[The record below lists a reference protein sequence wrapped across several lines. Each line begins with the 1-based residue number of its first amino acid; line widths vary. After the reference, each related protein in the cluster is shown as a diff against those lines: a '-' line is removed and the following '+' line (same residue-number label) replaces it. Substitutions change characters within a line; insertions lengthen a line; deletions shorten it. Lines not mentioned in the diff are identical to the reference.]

1 MGQNGRNMGTEKEKP
16 TMWEWGVI
24 LLIYCYNKLIEKQT
38 ENDLPF
44 PNGRI
49 KDMLTQCDNI
59 SVTI

>member
-1 MGQNGRNMGTEKEKP
+1 MGTEKEKP

>member
-24 LLIYCYNKLIEKQT
+24 LLIYCYNKLIEKR

-44 PNGRI
+44 SNG
-49 KDMLTQCDNI
+49 THQGHVNA
-59 SVTI
+59 V